1 MSLAF
6 VFKRKTMELY
16 FTIVNYDNGIRL
28 GKAFF
33 SGYIMEFDI

>member
-6 VFKRKTMELY
+6 ERKTMELY